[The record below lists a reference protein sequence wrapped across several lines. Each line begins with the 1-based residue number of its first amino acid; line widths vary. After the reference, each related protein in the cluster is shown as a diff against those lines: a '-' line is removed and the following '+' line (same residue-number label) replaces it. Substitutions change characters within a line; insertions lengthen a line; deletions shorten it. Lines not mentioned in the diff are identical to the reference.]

1 MTSSE
6 RLASTLSHSEP
17 DRVPYDL
24 AGTTVTGI
32 SKKAFIRAM
41 EYRGL
46 STEYDKKEI
55 DPIQQIVTPV
65 SDTLR
70 QLNSDI
76 RRIGARRIP
85 DYEKIVT
92 RKSCVSELTDIWGCN
107 WKMDEAKDF
116 YFNKYSWPLEQ
127 FDSIEEGL
135 KHYRFPNPDSH
146 SDLILNDLAEQIR
159 NIEDYGVVAD
169 RNCAGLTETS
179 LRIRGYQ
186 NWYLDTVTDPAGVEK
201 LFDLITEYKAAYW
214 DLVIDWLLKN
224 NLQDR
229 VNVVSE
235 CDDLG
240 TQTSTLLEPEYLKAT
255 VIPRFACLWS
265 RIRKRLP
272 HVKIFMHTCGSVRVL
287 LPDLIKA
294 GLDIYN
300 PVQST
305 AANMELEGLKKDF
318 GNDLVFWGGGVN
330 TQSTLKSAGPEKV
343 KDEVKRIIDIMAPGG
358 GFVFTP
364 VHNIQEDVPPENF
377 WAMWDTL
384 MEYGRYTGIRDQ
396 GSGIRDQG
404 SGIRDQG

>member
-1 MTSSE
+1 MKSVDRLNTS
-6 RLASTLSHSEP
+6 LNHHEP

-32 SKKAFIRAM
+32 SRKAFIKAM

-46 STEYDKKEI
+46 ITDYEKKEI
-55 DPIQQIVTPV
+55 DPVQQIVTPV
-65 SDTLR
+65 EETLQYLKSDT
-70 QLNSDI
+70 

-85 DYEKIVT
+85 DYEKIV
-92 RKSCVSELTDIWGCN
+92 KVNNGIWELSDVWGCT
-107 WKMDEAKDF
+107 WKMDENKDF
-116 YFNKYSWPLEQ
+116 YFNQYSFPLEQ
-127 FDSIEEGL
+127 YGSIDEGL
-135 KHYRFPNPDSH
+135 KNWKSPDPEIH
-146 SDLILNDLAEQIR
+146 SDIIRMDLADQII
-159 NIEDYGVVAD
+159 NIGDYGVIAD

-186 NWYLDTVTDPAGVEK
+186 NWYLDTMTDPAGVEK
-201 LFDLITEYKAAYW
+201 LFDIITEYKLEYW
-214 DLVIDWLLKN
+214 NLVIDWLIEK

-229 VNVVSE
+229 VNVFSE

-240 TQTSTLLEPEYLKAT
+240 TQTSTLLEPAYLRKT
-255 VIPRFACLWS
+255 VIPRFGYIWNY
-265 RIRKRLP
+265 IKKRLP

-287 LPDLIKA
+287 LPDLIEA

-300 PVQST
+300 PVQFT

-330 TQSTLKSAGPEKV
+330 TQSTLKNASPDKV
-343 KDEVKRIIDIMAPGG
+343 SDEVKRILDIMAPGG
-358 GFVFTP
+358 GFVFAP

-384 MEYGRYTGIRDQ
+384 MEFGKYR
-396 GSGIRDQG
+396 
-404 SGIRDQG
+404 